1 MRIKF
6 AAVFLASLLVS
17 AVTVSCSSRSGR
29 SSSSSTQTEAATAET
44 TSSETETTVSHTE
57 KASVTEAAS
66 AAITTTK
73 PAVNKTTDN
82 PTGTPGS
89 GYTDSLTLATDFYQA
104 YLDHEPEKVYKMF
117 DPEEIECYKKL
128 IAEELDGKS
137 PDEVFSEDA
146 VIKAIDGSM
155 YMIEEIM
162 AEFSDSENDRWS
174 VDITEELLTTA
185 EGDAIS
191 VFNEELGTNYKK
203 GTVLQYMY
211 YVNEDNGE
219 LFMGNSSAYL
229 EKNGQWYVSFSSL
242 MQSELI
248 DQLEV

>member
-6 AAVFLASLLVS
+6 AAVFLSSLLVC
-17 AVTVSCSSRSGR
+17 AVTVSCSSKSGR
-29 SSSSSTQTEAATAET
+29 SSSSSTQTEAATAKV
-44 TSSETETTVSHTE
+44 TSSETETEVSHTE
-57 KASVTEAAS
+57 KASVTEAS
-66 AAITTTK
+66 STAITTTK

-82 PTGTPGS
+82 STGTPGS

-104 YLDHEPEKVYKMF
+104 YLDHKPERV
-117 DPEEIECYKKL
+117 YKKL

-146 VIKAIDGSM
+146 VIKAIDDSM